1 MSDPFANEYQLSLTA
16 PANEHYT
23 ISPSDTVDLP
33 VRPRAIYVQADG
45 NAVLQSKSGVN
56 VTYAVTA
63 GQLLTIRPTRV
74 LEEGTTA
81 ELIAW
86 Y

>member
-1 MSDPFANEYQLSLTA
+1 MRDDFNKNAAGLTA
-16 PANEHYT
+16 PATEHYV
-23 ISPSDTVDLP
+23 IVPDDDEDLP
-33 VRPRAIYVQADG
+33 VRPRAIYVQAEG

-63 GQLLTIRPTRV
+63 GQVLTIRPTRV

>member
-1 MSDPFANEYQLSLTA
+1 MSDPFASNASGLTS
-16 PANEHYT
+16 PATEHYV
-23 ISPSDTVDLP
+23 IVPNDDEDLP
-33 VRPRAIYVQADG
+33 VRPRAIYVDG
-45 NAVLQSKSGVN
+45 AGTAALQDANGQVVSYN
-56 VTYAVTA
+56 LTA
-63 GQLLTIRPTRV
+63 GQVLTIRPTRV